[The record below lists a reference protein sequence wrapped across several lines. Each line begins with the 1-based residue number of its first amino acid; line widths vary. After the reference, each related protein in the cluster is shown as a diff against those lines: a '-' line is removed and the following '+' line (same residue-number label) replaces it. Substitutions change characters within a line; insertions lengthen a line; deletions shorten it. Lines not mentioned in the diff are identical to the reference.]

1 MRGTELWNFDK
12 APILFEVTQ
21 NTNVWMPWTRFMR
34 KLRPFGE
41 CRLASPVSRAASS
54 GALQGNQCH
63 VRDAT
68 SARPRSPAQIGRS
81 GGSLKIVVADN
92 HWPVG
97 IHLSKPLV
105 VVDNGVMWPETD
117 KTAEL
122 LDLAR
127 GGDESAV
134 NQLIERHRNA
144 LRHLVRMR
152 LDKKIQRR
160 VDVSDVVQDVLIEA
174 NRRLQSYLEN
184 PAMPFHLWIRHIA
197 RDRIID
203 AHRRHR
209 GSAKRSV
216 DREQPMVIPGGF
228 GQSSILLAGQLLDG
242 EKTPAAQTLEKEL
255 ARRVEEAITDLDE
268 MDAEVIVMRHYEH
281 LTNQEIAQALGL
293 TEPAAS
299 MRYLRAVRRLREL
312 LNH

>member
-1 MRGTELWNFDK
+1 
-12 APILFEVTQ
+12 
-21 NTNVWMPWTRFMR
+21 
-34 KLRPFGE
+34 
-41 CRLASPVSRAASS
+41 
-54 GALQGNQCH
+54 
-63 VRDAT
+63 
-68 SARPRSPAQIGRS
+68 
-81 GGSLKIVVADN
+81 
-92 HWPVG
+92 
-97 IHLSKPLV
+97 
-105 VVDNGVMWPETD
+105 MWPEAD

-127 GGDESAV
+127 GGDEAAV

-174 NRRLQSYLEN
+174 NRRLQGYLEN

-228 GQSSILLAGQLLDG
+228 DQSSIILASQLMDG
-242 EKTPAAQTLEKEL
+242 EKTPAARTLEKEL
-255 ARRVEEAITDLDE
+255 ARRVEEAITELDDV
-268 MDAEVIVMRHYEH
+268 DAEVIVMRHYEQ

-299 MRYLRAVRRLREL
+299 MRYLRAVRRLRDM
-312 LNH
+312 LNT